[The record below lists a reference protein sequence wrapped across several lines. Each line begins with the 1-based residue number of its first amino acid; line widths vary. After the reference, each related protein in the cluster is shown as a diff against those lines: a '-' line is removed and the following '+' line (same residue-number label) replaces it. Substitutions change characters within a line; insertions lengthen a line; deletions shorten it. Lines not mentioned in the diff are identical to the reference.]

1 MWKPWPSLSP
11 EKPGTPSGGCLL
23 VGGGIRR
30 IGSRLLCRRDDL
42 KPVNT
47 PPTNSE
53 PLPALDPGWDWAAP
67 DRAELER
74 VLPRFLKRQR
84 WFGSKDRPLLSARIV
99 GHASVQERW
108 WWFRVRVDQEPG
120 EYLIALGYDS
130 GELGHRIL
138 RESPEAVLG
147 VSPTDSGASAG
158 EGVLFDALWDDAFGC
173 AVLELAAS
181 EKQTGD
187 SAQLRARACSGA
199 EIQAWRTLPPKRMG
213 VEQSNS
219 AVVYGHRGILKFFR
233 KAQNGGLREA
243 EFLRHLRG
251 IQPRVPACYGTLEW
265 AGGVAALFVEFREN
279 QGDAWQRAL
288 AGLHEMAG
296 DDSGQVLERE
306 TRLGRLLGRRT
317 GEMHRALAEDTGDN
331 FGREPMDAGWR
342 CAAVEAME
350 RTSLG
355 VRGRLVDWL
364 KTADSPEGAA
374 VQEGWETL
382 LGRVRE
388 LKNRAFDGV
397 RIQVHGD
404 YHLGQVLWTGADF
417 VLIDFEGE
425 PGRPV
430 EERWEKRP
438 ALVDVAGM
446 LRSFDYAA
454 RVAEDNRATGPD
466 AARRWRSAVSAAFW
480 EGYLAE
486 VAGTGLVPKEEGEA
500 TELLRVFLVEKAVY
514 ELGYELMYRPQMAS
528 VPLGALRDF
537 LG

>member
-1 MWKPWPSLSP
+1 M
-11 EKPGTPSGGCLL
+11 PGAPSGGCLL
-23 VGGGIRR
+23 VGGGICR
-30 IGSRLLCRRDDL
+30 IGSRLLPHRGDL
-42 KPVNT
+42 KPVN
-47 PPTNSE
+47 PPPENSE
-53 PLPALDPGWDWAAP
+53 PLPTLNPRWDWAAP

-84 WFGSKDRPLLSARIV
+84 WFGAKNRTGITARIV
-99 GHASVQERW
+99 DQANLQKRW
-108 WWFRVRVDQEPG
+108 WWFRVQVDEEPG
-120 EYLIALGYDS
+120 DYLLALGYDS
-130 GELGHRIL
+130 GDLGHRIL
-138 RESPEAVLG
+138 RESPDAVLG
-147 VSPTDSGASAG
+147 VSAPHPAATPGA
-158 EGVLFDALWDDAFGC
+158 GVLFDALWDDAFGC
-173 AVLELAAS
+173 AVLELASAG
-181 EKQTGD
+181 EQTGD

-199 EIQAWRTLPPKRMG
+199 EIQAWRTLPSRRMG

-288 AGLHEMAG
+288 AGIREMAG

-306 TRLGRLLGRRT
+306 TGLARLLGRRT
-317 GEMHRALAEDTGDN
+317 GEMHRALAETEAGK
-331 FGREPMDAGWR
+331 FGTEPMETGWR

-350 RTSLG
+350 RASVA
-355 VRGRLVDWL
+355 VRSRLADWL
-364 KTADSPEGAA
+364 KTTDFPEGTA
-374 VQEGWETL
+374 VFQGWETL

-404 YHLGQVLWTGADF
+404 YHLGQVLWTGTDF

-454 RVAEDNRATGPD
+454 RVAEDNRAAGPD

-480 EGYLAE
+480 EGYWAE
-486 VAGTGLVPKEEGEA
+486 VAGTGLVPKDEVGA
-500 TELLRVFLVEKAVY
+500 MELLRVFLVEKAVY